1 MMKLT
6 AGDRYLLTNEN
17 SFAMVTSGK
26 VEVYAATRR
35 KISFRQIYL
44 MEIGEGGA
52 AFPSMDQFDEIDI
65 VLYAVEDTEIEE
77 YSFETV
83 PTKILTPLM
92 RSWFAELIKLSWLRL
107 LADRGDDTLLTWLDG
122 SVLKGADSDNQ
133 SLIEA
138 FADNEGIFAM
148 LLGVR
153 YKSENVKLAHRMEAR
168 EKNKQRIIEETISTL
183 LDEDTTPL
191 DEESSGNEKLEEA
204 AFIVRCIAKA
214 LSMPAGDVHIAPEMV
229 KKLDQ
234 LNIIRRLAQKGGIQL
249 RLIRLESDWYT
260 GDSGVMLGYY
270 GDNKVLAALIPE
282 TTTSYRLIT
291 QSNPKG
297 IKVTEEVA
305 EKVDTDAFYCYA
317 ELPSRKLNISDLMQF
332 VLRQSWKSDWRTI
345 LFASLVAGI
354 IPLVTP
360 IITETIFQDII
371 PILDREG
378 LATVTQVAM
387 VTGFTTATLTIVRSV
402 AQLRFSLRADMSIE
416 SAVFARILSLPTGF
430 FRKVQ
435 AGDLASRL
443 QGLSMI
449 QPLISGEMTGTILN
463 FLFSFWSLLLMCY
476 YSLKFTGIAILI
488 WLAYLVIILLI
499 TRRLINFQ
507 ERMTE
512 VQNKTAGL
520 LQQIFTGLAKFRL
533 RGAESQAYKLWG
545 QQFAKEWQLN
555 YKVRWQQNYSTIINA
570 VQPIL
575 LSLAL
580 YYVAFKDITEAM
592 TSGKT
597 EDVMTFASFLAFQAA
612 YTAFNTSMVMTI
624 PAIEQL
630 LIIRPIFKNLKPI
643 LEAEPETA
651 EDKMEA
657 DVLSGNL
664 EVRHLTFNYGEGLPN
679 VLNDLSF
686 KIAAGESVAI
696 VGRSGC
702 GKSTL
707 IRLLLGFETPKSGAI
722 YYDDQDLSE
731 LSLPSVRMQLGVVL
745 QSGQLMTGDIFR
757 NIIGMNNLT
766 LDEAWAAAKAAGV
779 DEDIRQMPMGMQ
791 TVISEGSSN
800 ISGGQRQRILI
811 ARALAM
817 KPSIL
822 IFDEATSALDNRT
835 QAIVT
840 ESIDK
845 LKVTRI
851 VIAHRLSTIR
861 NVDRIIVL
869 DGGTIAES
877 GTFDELVAKG
887 GIFAGFVKRQVA

>member
-1 MMKLT
+1 M
-6 AGDRYLLTNEN
+6 
-17 SFAMVTSGK
+17 
-26 VEVYAATRR
+26 
-35 KISFRQIYL
+35 
-44 MEIGEGGA
+44 
-52 AFPSMDQFDEIDI
+52 
-65 VLYAVEDTEIEE
+65 
-77 YSFETV
+77 
-83 PTKILTPLM
+83 
-92 RSWFAELIKLSWLRL
+92 
-107 LADRGDDTLLTWLDG
+107 
-122 SVLKGADSDNQ
+122 
-133 SLIEA
+133 
-138 FADNEGIFAM
+138 
-148 LLGVR
+148 
-153 YKSENVKLAHRMEAR
+153 
-168 EKNKQRIIEETISTL
+168 
-183 LDEDTTPL
+183 
-191 DEESSGNEKLEEA
+191 
-204 AFIVRCIAKA
+204 
-214 LSMPAGDVHIAPEMV
+214 
-229 KKLDQ
+229 
-234 LNIIRRLAQKGGIQL
+234 
-249 RLIRLESDWYT
+249 
-260 GDSGVMLGYY
+260 
-270 GDNKVLAALIPE
+270 
-282 TTTSYRLIT
+282 
-291 QSNPKG
+291 
-297 IKVTEEVA
+297 
-305 EKVDTDAFYCYA
+305 
-317 ELPSRKLNISDLMQF
+317 
-332 VLRQSWKSDWRTI
+332 
-345 LFASLVAGI
+345 
-354 IPLVTP
+354 
-360 IITETIFQDII
+360 
-371 PILDREG
+371 
-378 LATVTQVAM
+378 
-387 VTGFTTATLTIVRSV
+387 
-402 AQLRFSLRADMSIE
+402 
-416 SAVFARILSLPTGF
+416 
-430 FRKVQ
+430 
-435 AGDLASRL
+435 
-443 QGLSMI
+443 
-449 QPLISGEMTGTILN
+449 
-463 FLFSFWSLLLMCY
+463 
-476 YSLKFTGIAILI
+476 I

-580 YYVAFKDITEAM
+580 YYVAFKDITEAI